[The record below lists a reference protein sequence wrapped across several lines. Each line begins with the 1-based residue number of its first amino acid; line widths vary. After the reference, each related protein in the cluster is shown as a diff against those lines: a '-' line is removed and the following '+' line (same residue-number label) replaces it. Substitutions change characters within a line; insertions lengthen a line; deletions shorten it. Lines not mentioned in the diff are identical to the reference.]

1 MPSATATP
9 ASSPYATRR
18 EIFGWAMFDFANQAY
33 TLLIITVV
41 FGELFTTVIV
51 GERNDGYRL
60 ANFMELGLSH
70 QLFTGGD
77 QRSPVWRHHGLPC

>member
-1 MPSATATP
+1 MPLFMRPGAKF
-9 ASSPYATRR
+9 
-18 EIFGWAMFDFANQAY
+18 FGWAMFDFANQAY

-60 ANFMELGLSH
+60 ANFFMESCACH
-70 QLFTGGD
+70 QLFDGRD
-77 QRSPVWRHHGLPC
+77 QCPAMRCRYGLSR